1 MSNEKDIKTVLDGA
15 VETAKEIMTTEI
27 FHAQLVKNTEAI
39 NKERENFENEKIKLQ
54 RDCDLQKDIAGRNM
68 EALQKDRVDF
78 EQEID
83 RKKASFNERER
94 NIRDFRRKAT
104 EDYLTGMAKARSNHA
119 LKNLEL
125 QNERHKIFEA
135 YRNSGGANLAEAS
148 QQMYPE
154 GWSRPRPKDGGGRII
169 TIVTNNL
176 IKQIMENQNKNAA
189 DKVAA
194 NIAEERK
201 HPIFEECEVMN
212 AGKPAREHMLSLNGM
227 YISGITDEQLKEMHE
242 KLGKMLSGK

>member
-15 VETAKEIMTTEI
+15 VETATEKMTTEI

-54 RDCDLQKDIAGRNM
+54 RDCDLQRDIADRNM
-68 EALQKDRVDF
+68 KALQKDRTDF

-104 EDYLTGMAKARSNHA
+104 EDYLTGMAKVKSNHA

-125 QNERHKIFEA
+125 QNKRHKIFEA
-135 YRNSGGANLAEAS
+135 YRNSGGANLAEDS

-154 GWSRPRPKDGGGRII
+154 GWSRPRPKDGG
-169 TIVTNNL
+169 V
-176 IKQIMENQNKNAA
+176 E
-189 DKVAA
+189 
-194 NIAEERK
+194 
-201 HPIFEECEVMN
+201 
-212 AGKPAREHMLSLNGM
+212 
-227 YISGITDEQLKEMHE
+227 
-242 KLGKMLSGK
+242 